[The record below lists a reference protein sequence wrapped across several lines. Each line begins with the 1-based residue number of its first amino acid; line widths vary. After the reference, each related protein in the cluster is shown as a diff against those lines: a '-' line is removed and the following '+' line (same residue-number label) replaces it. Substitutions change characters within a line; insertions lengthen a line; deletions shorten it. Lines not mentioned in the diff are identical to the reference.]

1 MKKLLKL
8 LAFSGTLI
16 TCIVGCGNT
25 NTTSNSP
32 SNNTS
37 YETEQATYTNPI
49 NVTYSNGSP
58 YTGEIADP
66 SVIRGDDGFNYLVCT
81 NGKMF
86 KSEDGCNWELL
97 TEKVISLPSWGQD
110 VSPNNSDYG
119 LWAPDITKVGDKWIY
134 YYSLS
139 CITNIFILNR
149 PI

>member
-58 YTGEIADP
+58 YTGEIAEIIREGIQKNLG
-66 SVIRGDDGFNYLVCT
+66 VIGIE
-81 NGKMF
+81 
-86 KSEDGCNWELL
+86 KSEKG
-97 TEKVISLPSWGQD
+97 VY
-110 VSPNNSDYG
+110 VSCLKSY
-119 LWAPDITKVGDKWIY
+119 
-134 YYSLS
+134 
-139 CITNIFILNR
+139 F
-149 PI
+149 